1 MQIKFVIPNIAS
13 QENIHA
19 QFTEMLQCF
28 KDIDLEV
35 DMDGFA
41 MTWAAEN
48 TRVAVAKDEAGKCLG
63 VAVLCFGR
71 RWYDTETSGSLIL
84 IEGAARR
91 ELIRY
96 IRDASGILGV
106 HSIYMQKEPG
116 DEYEGEEVTMLKM
129 KA

>member
-35 DMDGFA
+35 DLDGFA

-96 IRDASGILGV
+96 IRDACGILGV

>member
-48 TRVAVAKDEAGKCLG
+48 TRVAV
-63 VAVLCFGR
+63 LCFGR

-96 IRDASGILGV
+96 IRDACGILGV

-116 DEYEGEEVTMLKM
+116 DDYEGEEVTMLKM